1 MPRGAGGLGTAGGPS
16 PASPRPPLQCCRA
29 SRCRRWPGGW
39 RARRTP
45 CVSCGPPAGSSG
57 LASTPAPSAAEPPR
71 QRRSPNIY
79 RPRPAPPW
87 QRHPQGTRGPA
98 CPCRAP
104 SGKGK
109 GLQGRAP
116 APALPPP
123 GTEGALPSMTSSNQ
137 VLENCHHNHIPGV
150 AGADGRHSP
159 SPATAVPGEWH
170 QPDPGRHRQHWG
182 PRATHLALVSHKRT
196 LPRRA
201 AGMTRGRSGPPA
213 LARRRHTAAHH
224 QLPASALLL
233 SFLWLKKK
241 NKGRGSPL
249 WGSSR
254 H

>member
-1 MPRGAGGLGTAGGPS
+1 MAIYLSGTWDRAGQGEADTVPRGAGGLGTAGGTS

-29 SRCRRWPGGW
+29 SRCRRWPSGW

-57 LASTPAPSAAEPPR
+57 LASTPALSAAEPPQ

-123 GTEGALPSMTSSNQ
+123 GTEGALPSMSSSNQ
-137 VLENCHHNHIPGV
+137 VLENCHRNHIPGV
-150 AGADGRHSP
+150 AGADGRHGP
-159 SPATAVPGEWH
+159 SPAQPQQCLGSGTSPTPGGTGGTGVPV
-170 QPDPGRHRQHWG
+170 PPTRHLCPTKGLCHVE
-182 PRATHLALVSHKRT
+182 HLA
-196 LPRRA
+196 
-201 AGMTRGRSGPPA
+201 
-213 LARRRHTAAHH
+213 
-224 QLPASALLL
+224 
-233 SFLWLKKK
+233 
-241 NKGRGSPL
+241 
-249 WGSSR
+249 
-254 H
+254 